1 MKALVGVKWVLD
13 FSVKVRL
20 KSDGTGADLAGARM
34 SMNPFDEIA
43 LEQAIRLKES
53 GAVDEIIVVSVGP
66 RPAADILRRA
76 LAMGA
81 DRAVLV
87 RSDAPVE
94 PLGVAKA
101 LKSLVERDGAGLVLL
116 GKQAIDDDNN
126 QTGQMLAALLGW
138 PQATYA
144 AELLVEGDV
153 ATVICESDDGL
164 ETVRLTLPAVVTA
177 DLRLN
182 TPRHI
187 SLPNIMKAKNKPLE
201 EIAPETLNVDLRP
214 RLRVLRT
221 DEPAKRR
228 AGVMVASVDELLDR
242 LRGEAKVI

>member
-1 MKALVGVKWVLD
+1 MKILVGIKWVLD

-20 KSDGTGADLAGARM
+20 KSDGSGADLTGARM

-53 GAVDEIIVVSVGP
+53 GVAGEIVVASVGP
-66 RPAADILRRA
+66 QAATDILRRA

-87 RSDAPVE
+87 RADTRVE
-94 PLGVAKA
+94 PLAVAKVLRA
-101 LKSLVERDGAGLVLL
+101 LAARDGAGLVLL

-144 AELLVEGDV
+144 AALQVDGDV
-153 ATVICESDDGL
+153 ATVACESDNGI
-164 ETVRLTLPAVVTA
+164 ETVGLTLPAVVTA

-187 SLPNIMKAKNKPLE
+187 SLPNIMKAKSKPLE
-201 EIAPETLNVDLRP
+201 EVAADALGVDLRP
-214 RLRVLRT
+214 RLKVLRT

-228 AGVMVASVDELLDR
+228 AGMMVASVDELLEK
-242 LRGEAKVI
+242 LRVEAKVL

>member
-43 LEQAIRLKES
+43 LEQAIRLKEA
-53 GAVDEIIVVSVGP
+53 GAVDEIVVVSVGP

-144 AELLVEGDV
+144 AELAVEGNV
-153 ATVICESDDGL
+153 ATVTCESDDGL

-201 EIAPETLNVDLRP
+201 EIAPEALNVDLRP
-214 RLRVLRT
+214 RLKVLRT

-228 AGVMVASVDELLDR
+228 AGVMVASVDELLDK

>member
-101 LKSLVERDGAGLVLL
+101 LKSLVERDGASLVLL

>member
-43 LEQAIRLKES
+43 LEQAIRLKEA

-101 LKSLVERDGAGLVLL
+101 LKSLVERDGASLVLL